1 VVLTDKRRFE
11 LENQMIKATADK
23 GEQRLRERAHY
34 EEQINERDNQ
44 ILDLK
49 ERVMKRDLEVS

>member
-1 VVLTDKRRFE
+1 MVLTDKRRFE